1 MPSNRRRRRAVVVRQ
16 VRVIEQWSSRRHTR
30 QRTHRPTSPTNKRLT
45 SMQTKMAPEP
55 LMMLVLGGFILQS
68 TKIVR
73 DDWRRVSCHLPVE
86 WAVIRVC
93 WEMQAGVAGMH
104 GGVDSRLSLF

>member
-1 MPSNRRRRRAVVVRQ
+1 
-16 VRVIEQWSSRRHTR
+16 
-30 QRTHRPTSPTNKRLT
+30 
-45 SMQTKMAPEP
+45 MATEP
-55 LMMLVLGGFILQS
+55 LMMLMLGGFILQS

-73 DDWRRVSCHLPVE
+73 AFGQRVSCHLPVE

-104 GGVDSRLSLF
+104 GGVDTWLSLF